1 MNALQSMTRRP
12 LTHALVDRHPNDYK
26 HQGKGGTDDDRVEKV
41 ATAMALSHSCS
52 RRRFLRGV
60 AAGPFVAAAWPFV
73 DPVAAAQGR
82 RTKIRDLQVMMLQ
95 GPGRTYTLVRITSD
109 SGHHGIAE
117 AYGSP
122 GVGVKEQ
129 VLSLKTWLVGK
140 DPLEIDV
147 LYTQMGKGTPSLS
160 GTRTDGSAH
169 NLMRAVSGIEMA
181 LWDLAGKILE
191 VPAST
196 LLGGRFRDKVR
207 VYDHAAPKTM
217 LDKPAVADW
226 AARAKA
232 HPSGFTCHKFG
243 FPRSDPATD
252 RARDPS
258 NRVLTT
264 KELIAV
270 QRGFENCRDAL
281 GWDHDLMVHCHWEYD
296 LRTAIQISEAV
307 EPIKP
312 VWLEDPLPV
321 DYSDSWKRLCAAS
334 KVPICMGENL
344 ARREGFKDFILN
356 QGCDILH
363 PDLRNAGGFLET
375 KRIADM
381 AHVFGLPMANHNT
394 GSQVC
399 TYASAQWAAS
409 IRDYIALETIT
420 GEGGWMDQVLV
431 LDGPYIKDGFIQ
443 VTDKPGLGIELNPD
457 VVRAHLAP
465 GETWWG

>member
-1 MNALQSMTRRP
+1 MTESR
-12 LTHALVDRHPNDYK
+12 
-26 HQGKGGTDDDRVEKV
+26 GF
-41 ATAMALSHSCS
+41 S
-52 RRRFLRGV
+52 RRQFLWSVG
-60 AAGPFVAAAWPFV
+60 AAPFVPSGLPSSFHELAAAERKRV
-73 DPVAAAQGR
+73 
-82 RTKIRDLQVMMLQ
+82 KIRDVQVMEMQ
-95 GPGRTYTLVRITSD
+95 GPSRTYTLVKIASD
-109 SGHHGIAE
+109 AGPYGIAE

-129 VLSLKTWLVGK
+129 VLSLKPWLVGK
-140 DPLEIDV
+140 DPLEIDK
-147 LYTQMGKGTPSLS
+147 LYTQMGEGTRNLS

-169 NLMRAVSGIEMA
+169 NLIRAVSGIEMA
-181 LWDLAGKILE
+181 LWDLAGKVLE
-191 VPAST
+191 VPTST
-196 LLGGRFRDKVR
+196 LLGGKFRDKVR
-207 VYDHAAPKTM
+207 VYDHAAPRNM
-217 LDKPAVADW
+217 LDKAAVADW
-226 AARAKA
+226 AARVKS

-243 FPRSDPATD
+243 FPNSDPATD
-252 RARDPS
+252 KARDLS

-270 QRGFENCRDAL
+270 QKGFENCREGI
-281 GWDHDLMVHCHWEYD
+281 GWDHDLMAHCHWEYD
-296 LRTAIQISEAV
+296 LRTAIQIADAV
-307 EPIKP
+307 ESSKP

-356 QGCDILH
+356 QACDILH
-363 PDLRNAGGFLET
+363 PDLRNSGGFLET

-394 GSQVC
+394 GSQVN

-420 GEGGWMDQVLV
+420 GEGGWMDQVLL
-431 LDGPYIKDGFIQ
+431 LDGPYIKDGFVQ
-443 VTDKPGLGIELNPD
+443 ATDKPGLGIELNPD
-457 VVRAHLAP
+457 IVRAHLAP

>member
-1 MNALQSMTRRP
+1 MPA
-12 LTHALVDRHPNDYK
+12 
-26 HQGKGGTDDDRVEKV
+26 
-41 ATAMALSHSCS
+41 
-52 RRRFLRGV
+52 FLASFQQR
-60 AAGPFVAAAWPFV
+60 AAAERKR
-73 DPVAAAQGR
+73 A
-82 RTKIRDLQVMMLQ
+82 KIRDLQVMVMQ
-95 GPGRTYTLVRITSD
+95 GPGRTYTLVKITAD
-109 SGHHGIAE
+109 SGAYGIAE

-129 VLSLKTWLVGK
+129 VLSLKPWLVGK
-140 DPLEIDV
+140 DPLEIDK
-147 LYTQMGKGTPSLS
+147 LYTQMGQGTSSLS

-191 VPAST
+191 VPTST
-196 LLGGRFRDKVR
+196 LLGGRFRDRVR
-207 VYDHAAPKTM
+207 VYDHAAPRDM
-217 LDKPAVADW
+217 LDKASCDDW
-226 AARAKA
+226 AAKAKA

-243 FPRSDPATD
+243 FRNSDPATD
-252 RARDPS
+252 KARDLS

-270 QRGFENCRDAL
+270 RNGFENCREAI
-281 GWDHDLMVHCHWEYD
+281 GWDHDLMAHCHWEYD
-296 LRTAIQISEAV
+296 LRTAIQIADAV
-307 EPIKP
+307 EPSKP

-321 DYSDSWKRLCAAS
+321 DYSESWQRLCAAS

-363 PDLRNAGGFLET
+363 PDLRNSGGFLET

-394 GSQVC
+394 GSQVN
-399 TYASAQWAAS
+399 TYASAQWASS
-409 IRDYIALETIT
+409 IRDYISLETIT
-420 GEGGWMDQVLV
+420 GEGGWMDQVLL

-457 VVRAHLAP
+457 VVRAHLAT